1 MSRKIFTALPCD
13 DLLETGKFLAVD
25 YRVSCLD
32 NDYKIYRTYAYVA
45 ILIWPVGFPLVCF
58 AMLWYYEVP
67 QIAACKIKRA
77 EEHAFL
83 QHWTSKLAKLRKP
96 PTGIDGLELHEL
108 TQLQLYHLLES
119 VTSFRTASDV
129 DAELELGIGS
139 RKMFDEV
146 FVRTDASS
154 EQPLPTSQSPEC
166 SQPSTALPAKQAPA
180 TSMEET
186 VVQVGTTPAPL
197 KLRH

>member
-1 MSRKIFTALPCD
+1 
-13 DLLETGKFLAVD
+13 
-25 YRVSCLD
+25 
-32 NDYKIYRTYAYVA
+32 
-45 ILIWPVGFPLVCF
+45 
-58 AMLWYYEVP
+58 MLWYYEVP

-119 VTSFRTASDV
+119 VTSFRTASDA
-129 DAELELGIGS
+129 DAELELGIGP
-139 RKMFDEV
+139 RKMCDEV

-154 EQPLPTSQSPEC
+154 EQPSPTLQSPE
-166 SQPSTALPAKQAPA
+166 TA
-180 TSMEET
+180 
-186 VVQVGTTPAPL
+186 VQVCTTLASS
-197 KLRH
+197 KLGH